1 MGFYLASSRL
11 MYSMS
16 REGYLP
22 KWFSAVD
29 GKYGTPRNAILFCVL
44 ISLSGPILGRE
55 ALGWFV
61 DMSAIGASIGYFF
74 TCASTLITARK
85 NGDGTAFLKCMAWIG
100 VVFSLTF
107 MVLQL
112 IPIPG
117 LSGVHFGKESYI
129 MLVIWVLIGLAFYF
143 KQRKWFNS

>member
-1 MGFYLASSRL
+1 
-11 MYSMS
+11 
-16 REGYLP
+16 
-22 KWFSAVD
+22 
-29 GKYGTPRNAILFCVL
+29 
-44 ISLSGPILGRE
+44 
-55 ALGWFV
+55 
-61 DMSAIGASIGYFF
+61 
-74 TCASTLITARK
+74 
-85 NGDGTAFLKCMAWIG
+85 MAWIG